1 MVKASL
7 IPNFKKTSSVLIFS
21 LTPCRNSIMEK
32 IDILKFV
39 LCGAI
44 LRTEATKINYVKS
57 ENFYLLS

>member
-1 MVKASL
+1 
-7 IPNFKKTSSVLIFS
+7 
-21 LTPCRNSIMEK
+21 MEK